1 MAIKKELKFP
11 KGFLWGSA
19 VSAHQVEGNN
29 VNSDWWEWEQ
39 KGGGKEHSGTAC
51 NFYNRYEEDIKIVR
65 DLNQNA
71 FRLSLEWARIEP
83 GMGEFSKKE
92 MEHYREIL
100 KSLKDKGITTFVTI
114 HHFTNPIW
122 FANLG
127 GWENCKSSKYF
138 SRYVKYCTHHFEDL
152 VDLWITVNEPTV
164 YAGQSYLLG
173 LWPPQKKNFLRACRV
188 FLNMI
193 EAYNKTSLSLKK
205 PHGIAHNIPRF
216 TGSKN
221 PLDLLLAKSLNF
233 IFLDIPILLCLKKQ
247 DFIGV
252 NYYSQFK
259 IKNGKFSFDYLLG
272 RTDMEWPIA
281 PEGLYKILLNLKK
294 YKKPIYITENGCADS
309 QDKIRKFYIK
319 EHLKAAHMAIENG
332 VDVRGYFYWSLID
345 NFEWH
350 WGFKPRFGLVEIDR
364 RNNLKRKIRKSA
376 KCYSKVCEENLMK
389 P

>member
-1 MAIKKELKFP
+1 
-11 KGFLWGSA
+11 
-19 VSAHQVEGNN
+19 
-29 VNSDWWEWEQ
+29 
-39 KGGGKEHSGTAC
+39 
-51 NFYNRYEEDIKIVR
+51 
-65 DLNQNA
+65 
-71 FRLSLEWARIEP
+71 
-83 GMGEFSKKE
+83 
-92 MEHYREIL
+92 
-100 KSLKDKGITTFVTI
+100 
-114 HHFTNPIW
+114 
-122 FANLG
+122 
-127 GWENCKSSKYF
+127 
-138 SRYVKYCTHHFEDL
+138 
-152 VDLWITVNEPTV
+152 
-164 YAGQSYLLG
+164 
-173 LWPPQKKNFLRACRV
+173 
-188 FLNMI
+188 MI

>member
-1 MAIKKELKFP
+1 
-11 KGFLWGSA
+11 
-19 VSAHQVEGNN
+19 
-29 VNSDWWEWEQ
+29 
-39 KGGGKEHSGTAC
+39 
-51 NFYNRYEEDIKIVR
+51 
-65 DLNQNA
+65 
-71 FRLSLEWARIEP
+71 LEWARIEP

-138 SRYVKYCTHHFEDL
+138 SRYVKYCAHHFEDL